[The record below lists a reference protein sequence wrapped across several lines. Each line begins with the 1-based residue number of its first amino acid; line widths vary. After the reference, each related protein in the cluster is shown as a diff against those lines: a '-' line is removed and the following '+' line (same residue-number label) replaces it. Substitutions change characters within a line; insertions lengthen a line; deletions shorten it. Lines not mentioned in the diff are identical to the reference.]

1 MGIGGYRA
9 LQGVVAR
16 HLWGVTPMDDA
27 ALLVALEQLAEAL
40 GIPVRHAELATDEVP
55 GRGGLCVLHG
65 ERRIIIERSLGDRD
79 KARLLAQGLAQFD
92 LEGVFL
98 LPAVRH
104 AIEAAREERT
114 RGQKWA

>member
-1 MGIGGYRA
+1 
-9 LQGVVAR
+9 
-16 HLWGVTPMDDA
+16 MDDA

-40 GIPVRHAELATDEVP
+40 GIPVRYAELATDEVP